1 MINLKRK
8 KVIVLVCFLGLLSFG
23 GYKVYKY
30 IDNEKK
36 AWKVEIIND
45 FINVRDDKTIWTKK
59 IGEVKKGE
67 IYKVLDIYLDDNTY
81 VWYKISLRKDESG
94 WISSPRKEASVT
106 EINNP
111 NAQDYSEGIVDYSK
125 PIIKFYTNDYYT
137 HDIDSINTDH
147 LEIIEDS
154 KYTINY
160 EVYFEEHPKDR
171 NTPQYWIKWM
181 VEDANGYKS
190 SKVQRVIFEVNPDK
204 SRVKLF
210 EDLK

>member
-1 MINLKRK
+1 MK

-137 HDIDSINTDH
+137 HNIDSINTDH

-154 KYTINY
+154 KYTVNY